1 MPTVFQNPSELKDS
15 VGKHLGYSEWLTVE
29 QSRIDQFADATL
41 DHQWIHL
48 DEERA
53 AAGPFGATIAHG
65 FYTLSLLP
73 KFSSEIFAI
82 EGVSMKINYGLNKV
96 RFPQPVLVDSR
107 LRDTATL
114 TEVTRSP
121 KGTQLVI
128 RHVIEIEGG
137 DKPACVAETVVVLL
151 AA

>member
-1 MPTVFQNPSELKDS
+1 MRTLTGIDEIESAVGTELCS
-15 VGKHLGYSEWLTVE
+15 SQWLTV
-29 QSRIDQFADATL
+29 DQAAITAFADATD

-48 DEERA
+48 DEELA

-82 EGVSMKINYGLNKV
+82 DGVSMKINYGLNRV
-96 RFPQPVLVDSR
+96 RFPQPVRVGSR

-114 TEVTRSP
+114 TDVTRGP
-121 KGTQLVI
+121 KGTQVI
-128 RHVIEIEGG
+128 ISHVIEIEGE
-137 DKPACVAETVVVLL
+137 DRPACIAEMVSLL
-151 AA
+151 VE

>member
-1 MPTVFQNPSELKDS
+1 MRTLTGIDEVEAAVGTEL
-15 VGKHLGYSEWLTVE
+15 GTSEWLTV
-29 QSRIDQFADATL
+29 DQDMITAFADATD

-73 KFSSEIFAI
+73 KFSAEIFAI

-121 KGTQLVI
+121 KGTQLII
-128 RHVIEIEGG
+128 RHVIEIEGQER
-137 DKPACVAETVVVLL
+137 PACIAEMVSLL
-151 AA
+151 VE